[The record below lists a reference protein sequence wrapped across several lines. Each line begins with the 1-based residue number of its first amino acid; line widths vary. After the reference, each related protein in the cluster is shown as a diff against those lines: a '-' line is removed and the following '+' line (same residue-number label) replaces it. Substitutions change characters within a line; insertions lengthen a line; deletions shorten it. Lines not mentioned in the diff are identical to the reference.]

1 MKRRVLAE
9 NDEKSGFRLKIAS
22 KIKDKEAYP
31 PKEDSILLQKYVKIF
46 TKGIVLDIGT
56 GTGIQAI
63 TAALKSNVKRVI
75 ATDIDK
81 DALIIAKFNSE
92 LNKVFEKIIFVRSNL
107 FERIPKIKYD
117 TIVFNPPYLPEEG
130 KEDYKT
136 RIWTVGGEEGNEI
149 ILRFLEEA
157 RKYLYKNG
165 IILLVFSSLSNPKK
179 ILSFAEEI
187 GYFYKLLDKQRFFF
201 EEIYVYLFSRSH
213 DHHLSAQETFI
224 TEGWHSYIYLT
235 DRNTIIK
242 KFKENLRLNYEK
254 EKCFLLKLKDF
265 DFTPKI
271 IDFDD
276 KEMKIE
282 MEYIKGKTLKEIIKE
297 GKLTVDLIK
306 DILEICYTL
315 DKLKIN
321 KGEMNRPLEHIIV
334 SNRIVF
340 IDWERAKEIR
350 KPSNVT
356 DFLQFLNK
364 IKIIDIRKMRDVI
377 RKYKKSYERK
387 YFLEIIR
394 SLEDHHSS
402 ASPEII
408 IK

>member
-1 MKRRVLAE
+1 MRRGTLSE
-9 NDEKSGFRLKIAS
+9 NDERSESRILLVR

-31 PKEDSILLQKYVKIF
+31 PKEDSFLLQKYVKIF
-46 TKGIVLDIGT
+46 AKGIVLDIGT

-75 ATDIDK
+75 ASDIDK

-92 LNKVFEKIIFVRSNL
+92 LNRVYEKIIFVQSNL

-117 TIVFNPPYLPEEG
+117 TIIFNPPYLPEEG
-130 KEDYKT
+130 VEDYKT
-136 RIWTVGGEEGNEI
+136 KLWTVGGEEGNEL

-157 RKYLYKNG
+157 WKYLYKNG

-179 ILSFAEEI
+179 ILSFAEEL
-187 GYFYKLLDKQRFFF
+187 GYSYKLLESKRFFF

-224 TEGWHSYIYLT
+224 TEGWHSHIYLT

-254 EKCFLLKLKDF
+254 EKYFLLKLKDF

-276 KEMKIE
+276 SEMKIE
-282 MEYIKGKTLKEIIKE
+282 MEYIKGKTLKEVIKK

-315 DKLKIN
+315 DKLRID
-321 KGEMNRPLEHIIV
+321 KGEMNRPWEHIII
-334 SNRIVF
+334 SDRIVF
-340 IDWERAKEIR
+340 IDWERAKETR

-356 DFLQFLNK
+356 NFLQFLHK
-364 IKIIDIRKMRDVI
+364 IKFIDITKIKDI
-377 RKYKKSYERK
+377 LRKYKKTYDRK
-387 YFLEIIR
+387 YILEIIR
-394 SLEDHHSS
+394 NLG
-402 ASPEII
+402 
-408 IK
+408 